1 MYVKKYILNI
11 YMNSNKKNS
20 NNFLLGVS
28 SNKNNSLEK
37 INNEIMNN
45 EIMNNSSNIRINN
58 GMVNNQMTN
67 NTKTYSNNIMN
78 NISKAKT
85 PLNTK
90 KIIFGIIDKLEHD
103 IIKLN
108 NKINALNKEKVELK
122 DLSNKEIKT
131 LKEVIKKL
139 YSVLSSFYNY
149 KSSSNLSKND
159 RIKLLNK
166 LKNTIEQNESFMEI
180 TNKIVRNNKLFN
192 NISLINES
200 HNNVL
205 SNNES
210 SNNNVSLS
218 NIIANKKAETISNRM
233 NDNTFVKREESL
245 NNKIMNNSISNQ
257 VMNNSVSNQVM
268 NNSGS
273 NQIMNNSGSNQV
285 MNNSVQISNNSVSNI
300 KELSNNKN
308 IYKSENKELIQAKRI
323 PLINKIEE
331 HKLSQENANQQFNQ
345 YKKFL

>member
-37 INNEIMNN
+37 INNETMNN
-45 EIMNNSSNIRINN
+45 SSMNNSIMNNSSNIRINN
-58 GMVNNQMTN
+58 GIVNNQMTN

-78 NISKAKT
+78 NISKAT
-85 PLNTK
+85 SPLNTK

-180 TNKIVRNNKLFN
+180 TNKIVRNNKSFN

-210 SNNNVSLS
+210 TNNNVSLS
-218 NIIANKKAETISNRM
+218 NIIANKKAESINNRM
-233 NDNTFVKREESL
+233 NDNAFVKREESL
-245 NNKIMNNSISNQ
+245 NNKNIVNNSISNE
-257 VMNNSVSNQVM
+257 VINNSVSNKV
-268 NNSGS
+268 
-273 NQIMNNSGSNQV
+273 I
-285 MNNSVQISNNSVSNI
+285 NNSVQISNNSVSNI

-331 HKLSQENANQQFNQ
+331 HKLSQENANQRFNQ

>member
-1 MYVKKYILNI
+1 
-11 YMNSNKKNS
+11 MNSNKKNS

-37 INNEIMNN
+37 INNETMNN
-45 EIMNNSSNIRINN
+45 SSMNNSIMNNSSNIRINN

-78 NISKAKT
+78 NISKAT
-85 PLNTK
+85 SPLNTK

-180 TNKIVRNNKLFN
+180 TNKIVRNNKSFN

-210 SNNNVSLS
+210 TNNNVSLS
-218 NIIANKKAETISNRM
+218 NIIANKKAESINNRM
-233 NDNTFVKREESL
+233 NDNAFVKREESL
-245 NNKIMNNSISNQ
+245 NNKNIVNNSISNE
-257 VMNNSVSNQVM
+257 VMNNSV
-268 NNSGS
+268 
-273 NQIMNNSGSNQV
+273 SNQV

-331 HKLSQENANQQFNQ
+331 HKLSQENANQRFNQ

>member
-1 MYVKKYILNI
+1 
-11 YMNSNKKNS
+11 
-20 NNFLLGVS
+20 
-28 SNKNNSLEK
+28 
-37 INNEIMNN
+37 
-45 EIMNNSSNIRINN
+45 
-58 GMVNNQMTN
+58 
-67 NTKTYSNNIMN
+67 MN
-78 NISKAKT
+78 NISKAT
-85 PLNTK
+85 SPLNTK

-180 TNKIVRNNKLFN
+180 TNKIVRNNKSFN
-192 NISLINES
+192 TTNISLINES

-218 NIIANKKAETISNRM
+218 NIIANKKAEVINNRM
-233 NDNTFVKREESL
+233 NDNAFVKREESL
-245 NNKIMNNSISNQ
+245 NNKNIVNNSISNE

-268 NNSGS
+268 NNSV
-273 NQIMNNSGSNQV
+273 SNQV

-331 HKLSQENANQQFNQ
+331 HKLSQENANQRFNQ

>member
-1 MYVKKYILNI
+1 
-11 YMNSNKKNS
+11 MNSNKKNS

-37 INNEIMNN
+37 INNETMNN

-78 NISKAKT
+78 NISKAT
-85 PLNTK
+85 SPLNTK

-180 TNKIVRNNKLFN
+180 TNKIVRNNKSFN

-218 NIIANKKAETISNRM
+218 NIIANKKAEAINNRM
-233 NDNTFVKREESL
+233 NDNAFVKREESL
-245 NNKIMNNSISNQ
+245 NNKNIVNNSISNEVMNNSISNE

-268 NNSGS
+268 NNS
-273 NQIMNNSGSNQV
+273 
-285 MNNSVQISNNSVSNI
+285 VQISTNSVSNI

-331 HKLSQENANQQFNQ
+331 HKLSQENANQRFNQ

>member
-37 INNEIMNN
+37 INNETMNN
-45 EIMNNSSNIRINN
+45 SSMNNSIMNNSSNIRINN
-58 GMVNNQMTN
+58 GIVNNQMTN

-78 NISKAKT
+78 NISKAT
-85 PLNTK
+85 SPLNTK

-180 TNKIVRNNKLFN
+180 TNKIVRNNKSFN

-210 SNNNVSLS
+210 TNNNVSLS
-218 NIIANKKAETISNRM
+218 NIIANKKAESINNRM
-233 NDNTFVKREESL
+233 NDNAFVKREESL
-245 NNKIMNNSISNQ
+245 NNKNIVNNSISNE
-257 VMNNSVSNQVM
+257 VINNSVSNKV
-268 NNSGS
+268 
-273 NQIMNNSGSNQV
+273 I
-285 MNNSVQISNNSVSNI
+285 NNSVQISNNSVSNI

-308 IYKSENKELIQAKRI
+308 IYKSENKELIQAKKI

-331 HKLSQENANQQFNQ
+331 HKLSQENANQRFNQ

>member
-1 MYVKKYILNI
+1 
-11 YMNSNKKNS
+11 MNSNKKNS

-28 SNKNNSLEK
+28 SNKNNSFEK
-37 INNEIMNN
+37 INNETMNN
-45 EIMNNSSNIRINN
+45 EIVNNSSNIRINN
-58 GMVNNQMTN
+58 GIVNNQMTN

-78 NISKAKT
+78 NISKAT
-85 PLNTK
+85 SPLNTK

-180 TNKIVRNNKLFN
+180 TNKIVRNNKSFN

-218 NIIANKKAETISNRM
+218 NIIANKKAEAINNRM
-233 NDNTFVKREESL
+233 NDNAFVKREESL
-245 NNKIMNNSISNQ
+245 NNKNIVNNSISNE

-268 NNSGS
+268 NNSVS
-273 NQIMNNSGSNQV
+273 NKVI
-285 MNNSVQISNNSVSNI
+285 NNSVQISTNSVSNI

-331 HKLSQENANQQFNQ
+331 HKLSQENANQRFNQ

>member
-37 INNEIMNN
+37 INNET
-45 EIMNNSSNIRINN
+45 MNNSSNIRINN
-58 GMVNNQMTN
+58 GIVNNQMTN

-180 TNKIVRNNKLFN
+180 TNKIVRNNKSFN

-245 NNKIMNNSISNQ
+245 NNKI
-257 VMNNSVSNQVM
+257 MNNSVSNQVM

-331 HKLSQENANQQFNQ
+331 HKLSQENANQRFNQ